1 MTVTILL
8 FARYR
13 EAAGTGSF
21 VADLPE
27 DATLGDAW
35 AAVGRRFQ
43 GLAAEA
49 GPMMALDRAYRG
61 PDARLRP
68 DSEVAFFPPVSGG

>member
-13 EAAGTGSF
+13 EAAGTHSIE
-21 VADLPE
+21 VALPE
-27 DATLGDAW
+27 GASLGDAW
-35 AAVGRRFQ
+35 DAVRRRIP
-43 GLAAEA
+43 GLAAES

-61 PDARLRP
+61 PGTVVRP
-68 DSEVAFFPPVSGG
+68 GSEIAFFPPVSGG